1 MDAITKYITREAR
14 MINSF
19 ILEELF
25 DEINKYEKA
34 TREAKWKQDAKII
47 IKVNLN
53 LLPRS

>member
-1 MDAITKYITREAR
+1 
-14 MINSF
+14 MINIF
-19 ILEELF
+19 ILDELF

-53 LLPRS
+53 CYSNTLSDPFRENKIS